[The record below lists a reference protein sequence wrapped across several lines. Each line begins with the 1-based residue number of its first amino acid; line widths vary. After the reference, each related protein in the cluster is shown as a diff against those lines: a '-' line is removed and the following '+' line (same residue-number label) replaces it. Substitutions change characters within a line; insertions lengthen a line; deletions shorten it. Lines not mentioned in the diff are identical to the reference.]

1 MTFFTQARQFTID
14 PYVKVFHIN
23 EYHLMKKEIHPAQ
36 KKCNQYNKICKTQ
49 QYNAHYRKSTAACA
63 REETRKRNELQS
75 NKDTNTVEN
84 YNLDIITATV
94 FYWKNPMNNAL
105 R

>member
-1 MTFFTQARQFTID
+1 MHTTGNPQLHVQE
-14 PYVKVFHIN
+14 K
-23 EYHLMKKEIHPAQ
+23 
-36 KKCNQYNKICKTQ
+36 
-49 QYNAHYRKSTAACA
+49 
-63 REETRKRNELQS
+63 RKRNELQS

-84 YNLDIITATV
+84 YNNLDIITATV